1 VAALLTGELAAIVIE
16 AALERA
22 SELECT
28 TLTVAVLDA
37 AGHLVAAARLDDRW
51 FQVEMAMAKAFAAI
65 ALREDTQVT
74 GERLDSTPFWR
85 TVPNLLAG
93 RGSFGLGGVVLRLGS
108 DPSAIIGA
116 IGVIGGSGEQ
126 DLSVAAAGAASLA
139 RR

>member
-1 VAALLTGELAAIVIE
+1 MTHLLTGDLAETVIN
-16 AALERA
+16 AALQKAR
-22 SELECT
+22 ELDCT
-28 TLTVAVLDA
+28 TLTIAVLDL

-74 GERLDSTPFWR
+74 GPQLDSTPFWR

-108 DPSAIIGA
+108 DPSAVVGA

-126 DLSVAAAGAASLA
+126 DLSVAMAGAASLA
-139 RR
+139 RL

>member
-1 VAALLTGELAAIVIE
+1 MAELLTGDLAEAVIN
-16 AALERA
+16 AALEKAR
-22 SELECT
+22 ELECT
-28 TLTVAVLDA
+28 TLTIAVLDV

-74 GERLDSTPFWR
+74 GPRLDSTPFWR

-108 DPSAIIGA
+108 DPAAVVGA

-126 DLSVAAAGAASLA
+126 DLSVAMAGAASLVMQ
-139 RR
+139 

>member
-74 GERLDSTPFWR
+74 GERIDSTPFWR

-139 RR
+139 RQ